1 MTEQFDVFLAHNSV
15 DKPLVREISARLR
28 ERGLNPWLDEE
39 QILAGELFQEAIQ
52 KAIPHIK
59 SAAIIIGMSLIM
71 DEYVGHLCEALIP
84 YPEVLQIR

>member
-28 ERGLNPWLDEE
+28 EQGLNPWLDEE
-39 QILAGELFQEAIQ
+39 QIPPGELFQEAIQ

-59 SAAIIIGMSLIM
+59 SAAII
-71 DEYVGHLCEALIP
+71 VGKSGLGQWQVIELHTLTSQF
-84 YPEVLQIR
+84 VKKGSR